1 MSLTYTASEL
11 IPVPVSSQQIFR
23 VFKWSLW
30 FKSHYIW
37 MFLLIEWRFLN
48 SNHILLFK
56 ILPDVYWA
64 KLRANKKRWWKG
76 IRSWS
81 PPGGCE
87 PFTSLMCYNLVCWS
101 QGFSWFFFFPM
112 EFENLLGWF
121 TWIKI
126 FIFGACE
133 TCQLWICTNLGLN
146 AGSLFSYTD
155 EDNRHYVSWNN
166 FSAVMSGNS
175 LKRKRGSNHVIL
187 LLLTLKVQH
196 GHWLFIAPLW
206 FMTRI
211 QLA

>member
-1 MSLTYTASEL
+1 MSIPDAPKTFSMFPPTLVSLSTAFSLQRTDIQVDWLFSTLSSTFFPSAHKIFVALIIFNILHLETVSPVDSLDVSDLYCIRTL

-64 KLRANKKRWWKG
+64 KLRVNKKRWWKG

-101 QGFSWFFFFPM
+101 QGFSWFFFSYGVWKSAGM
-112 EFENLLGWF
+112 IYVNKNLY
-121 TWIKI
+121 
-126 FIFGACE
+126 
-133 TCQLWICTNLGLN
+133 LWCLW
-146 AGSLFSYTD
+146 D
-155 EDNRHYVSWNN
+155 VS
-166 FSAVMSGNS
+166 VMD
-175 LKRKRGSNHVIL
+175 LY
-187 LLLTLKVQH
+187 
-196 GHWLFIAPLW
+196 
-206 FMTRI
+206 
-211 QLA
+211 